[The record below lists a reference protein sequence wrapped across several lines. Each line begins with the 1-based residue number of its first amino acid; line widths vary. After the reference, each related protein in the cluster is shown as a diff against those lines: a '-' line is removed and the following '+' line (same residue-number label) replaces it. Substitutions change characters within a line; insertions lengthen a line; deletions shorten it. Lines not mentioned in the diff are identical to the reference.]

1 MADPID
7 DLVEEML
14 RNVGITQYMTLIME
28 EARCLPNKKTG
39 GSREMA
45 LESLKQSRQ
54 NLTQLILDEAKCDVP
69 VENLLQVQSVN
80 ISFEELDKLGRRA
93 TNLEKKD
100 QQAKLNAGDG
110 PAPESVYQRE
120 CEKIFT
126 EVIGVI
132 LCNAKK
138 MGGIRK
144 PTGSR
149 VSPPVGY
156 VGEERV
162 SFGPDEVRM
171 LPEVPSSRDERAG
184 SRGEAKATKSQ
195 RKRKSSTEARPD
207 KGKARAAE
215 TEARPGKGKARA
227 ASPAPANETE
237 PEETE
242 TEPEDEGSYGPGPAF
257 KHKPAVPAALVPAP
271 LAPADPAP
279 APLIP
284 ADPVP
289 APLVPAV
296 QAKAGKT
303 NMETQTTIT
312 FGPKLRV
319 SWTITD
325 DEGGPAAPVLQIAAP
340 VVQAEPVA
348 PVVQAPV
355 VQPVQPAAPVVQAP
369 VVQPRP
375 ASPVVQAPVVQPRP
389 ASPVVQPA
397 QPVAP
402 AVQPRR
408 AARAVQPAQP
418 AAAGGDSF
426 VDLTNE

>member
-14 RNVGITQYMTLIME
+14 LNVGITQYMTLIMD
-28 EARCLPNKKTG
+28 EARSLPNRKPG

-80 ISFEELDKLGRRA
+80 ISFAELDKLGRRA
-93 TNLEKKD
+93 KNLEKKD
-100 QQAKLNAGDG
+100 DEAKLKAGDG

-215 TEARPGKGKARA
+215 TEARPDKGKARA

-271 LAPADPAP
+271 LIPADPVP
-279 APLIP
+279 APLVP

-325 DEGGPAAPVLQIAAP
+325 DEGGPAVPVRQIAAP
-340 VVQAEPVA
+340 VVQAEP
-348 PVVQAPV
+348 
-355 VQPVQPAAPVVQAP
+355 AA
-369 VVQPRP
+369 
-375 ASPVVQAPVVQPRP
+375 PVVQAPVVQPRP

-397 QPVAP
+397 QPAAP

-408 AARAVQPAQP
+408 AAPAVQPAQP